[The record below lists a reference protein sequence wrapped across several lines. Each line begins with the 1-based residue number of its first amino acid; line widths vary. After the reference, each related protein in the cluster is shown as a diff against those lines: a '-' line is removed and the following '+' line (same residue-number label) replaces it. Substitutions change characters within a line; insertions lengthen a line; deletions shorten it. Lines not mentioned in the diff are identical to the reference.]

1 MLPNKPPRTKVAGM
15 SGWGRY
21 PKADQTVERPEKS
34 SQLSMFD
41 GSVLARGMGRAY
53 GDAALN
59 STVTDVL
66 TERLDRFLE
75 FDSESGLL
83 KVEAGAT
90 IKDVL
95 DAMVPKGWFVPV
107 TPGTKFSTIGGC
119 VAADVHGKNHHAD
132 GSFGQHVAS
141 LDMVLADGSR
151 VVCSPNEHSDV
162 FWATVGGM
170 GLTGIIESATF
181 RLIPI
186 ETAYMKVGHRRCG
199 NLDVAFNLMDDS
211 KHDDRYSVC
220 WIDCLSRER
229 KLGRSVLITGHH
241 AAKGEVPLMSQTPL
255 KIRERRAK
263 HFKRDWPGF
272 MLNPWSIRLFNSLY
286 YLREGGRGEFRTDY
300 NSFFYPLDRMHDWN
314 RMYGKRGFVQY
325 QFVVPRE
332 NAREG
337 VRKAIDLLSRMRRAS
352 FLAVLK
358 RMGPASP
365 GLLSFP
371 MDGYTLALDIPL
383 TNDLVEFLKKLDEVV
398 LAHKG
403 RVYLAK
409 DSRLPAA
416 AFRAMYPRL
425 DEFLA
430 VKRSVDPENR
440 FSSDMARRL
449 EIAP

>member
-1 MLPNKPPRTKVAGM
+1 MLPNKPPQTKVAGM

-21 PKADQTVERPEKS
+21 PKADQTVERPEKA

-41 GSVLARGMGRAY
+41 GSVLARGRGRAY

-59 STVTDVL
+59 SAGKVVL

-75 FDSESGLL
+75 FDSEQGLL
-83 KVEAGAT
+83 KIEAGAT

-107 TPGTKFSTIGGC
+107 TPGTKYSSIGGC
-119 VAADVHGKNHHAD
+119 IAADVHGKNHHVD
-132 GSFGQHVAS
+132 GSFGQHVLAM
-141 LDMVLADGSR
+141 DVVLADGAR
-151 VVCSPNEHSDV
+151 VVCSPNELSDV
-162 FWATVGGM
+162 FWATIGGM

-181 RLIPI
+181 KLIPI
-186 ETAYMKVGHRRCG
+186 ETAFMKVRHRRCG
-199 NLDVAFNLMDDS
+199 NLDVAFNLMEDE

-220 WIDCLSRER
+220 WIDCLSRGR

-255 KIRERRAK
+255 KVKERRVK
-263 HFKRDWPGF
+263 VFKRDWPGF

-286 YLREGGRGEFRTDY
+286 YLREGSRGEFRTDY
-300 NSFFYPLDRMHDWN
+300 NTFFYPLDRMHNWN

-337 VRKAIDLLSRMRRAS
+337 VRKAIDLLSRTRRAS

-358 RMGPASP
+358 RMGPASQ

-383 TNDLVEFLKKLDEVV
+383 TNDLVDFLKKLDEIV

-409 DSRLPAA
+409 DSRLPAST
-416 AFRAMYPRL
+416 FRAMYPRL

-440 FSSDMARRL
+440 FTSDMARRL

>member
-1 MLPNKPPRTKVAGM
+1 MLPTKPPQAKVTGM

-21 PKADQTVERPEKS
+21 PKADQTVERPEKA
-34 SQLSMFD
+34 SQLSTTE
-41 GSVLARGMGRAY
+41 GTVLARGQGRSY

-59 STVTDVL
+59 SSGTVLL

-75 FDSESGLL
+75 FDPETGLL
-83 KVEAGAT
+83 KVEGGAT
-90 IKDVL
+90 IKEVL

-107 TPGTKFSTIGGC
+107 SPGTKFSSIGGC

-132 GSFGQHVAS
+132 GSFGQHVTS
-141 LDMVLADGSR
+141 LDMVLADGGR
-151 VVCSPNEHSDV
+151 VTCSPDEWPHL

-181 RLIPI
+181 KMVPI
-186 ETAYMKVGHRRCG
+186 ETAYVKVKHRRCG
-199 NLDVAFNLMDDS
+199 NLDVAFNLMEDH
-211 KHDDRYSVC
+211 KHDDRFSVC
-220 WIDCLSRER
+220 WIDCLARGR
-229 KLGRSVLITGHH
+229 KMGRSVLITGHH
-241 AAKGEVPLMSQTPL
+241 ALKGEVPLMSQAPL
-255 KIRERRAK
+255 IVKERK
-263 HFKRDWPGF
+263 PKDFKRDWPGY
-272 MLNPWSIRLFNSLY
+272 MLNPWSLKLFNSFY
-286 YLREGGRGEFRTDY
+286 YMREGSRGEFRTDY
-300 NSFFYPLDRMHDWN
+300 NNFFYPLDRMHNWN

-337 VRKAIDLLSRMRRAS
+337 IRKAIDLLSRSRRAS

-358 RMGPASP
+358 RMGPASK
-365 GLLSFP
+365 GMLSFP

-383 TNDLVEFLKKLDEVV
+383 TNDLVDFLKKLDEIV
-398 LAHKG
+398 LAHGG

-409 DSRLPAA
+409 DSRLPAP

-430 VKRSVDPENR
+430 VKREVDPENR
-440 FSSDMARRL
+440 FCSDMAKRL
-449 EIAP
+449 EIVP